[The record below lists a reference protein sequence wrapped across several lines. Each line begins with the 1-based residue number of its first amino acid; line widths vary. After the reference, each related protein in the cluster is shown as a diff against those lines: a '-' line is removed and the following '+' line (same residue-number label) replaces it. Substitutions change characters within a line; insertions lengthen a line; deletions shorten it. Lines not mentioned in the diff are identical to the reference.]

1 MNVNLGDKFGSF
13 RELQE
18 AIATYSKANFVDLH
32 IRDSR
37 TLQAAVK
44 AKRISEARGRKKELV
59 YSEVMIIFLI

>member
-1 MNVNLGDKFGSF
+1 MATVLFGVNINMNINLGDKFGSF

-44 AKRISEARGRKKELV
+44 AC
-59 YSEVMIIFLI
+59 